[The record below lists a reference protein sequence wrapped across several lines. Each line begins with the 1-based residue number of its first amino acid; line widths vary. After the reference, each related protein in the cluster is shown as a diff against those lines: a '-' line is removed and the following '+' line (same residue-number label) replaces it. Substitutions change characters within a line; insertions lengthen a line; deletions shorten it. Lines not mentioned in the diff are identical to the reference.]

1 MPRLIKY
8 PYPRTG
14 VTVKLSEDAWNVLH
28 DTCEEIG
35 VTVQDL
41 TLTALLMFIDATRI
55 CRDWAEVSDA
65 LK

>member
-1 MPRLIKY
+1 MPRSIKY

-14 VTVKLSEDAWNVLH
+14 VTVKLSEDAWNILH
-28 DTCEEIG
+28 DACEEIG

-41 TLTALLMFIDATRI
+41 SLSAILQFIDRSKM